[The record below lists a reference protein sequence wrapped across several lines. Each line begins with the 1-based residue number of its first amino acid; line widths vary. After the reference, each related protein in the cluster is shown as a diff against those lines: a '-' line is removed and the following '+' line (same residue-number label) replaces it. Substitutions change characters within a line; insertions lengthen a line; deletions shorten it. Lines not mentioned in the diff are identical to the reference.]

1 MAELNLKGQSVTSD
15 EDAMRLAL
23 QLAEQAAEAGEVP
36 VGAVVVLDGKVI
48 GQGANAPITGLDP
61 TAHAEVLAIRDA
73 AQKIGNYRL
82 SGATLYVTVEP
93 CSMCA
98 GAIVHSRVA
107 RVVYGCTE
115 PKAGVVES
123 AEAFFS
129 KPFLNHVTTTE
140 GGVLADECS
149 AVMTAFF
156 ALRRAGKKKLKAASP
171 ADTHDQGGSDV

>member
-1 MAELNLKGQSVTSD
+1 MGQVVTSD
-15 EDAMRLAL
+15 EEGMRLAL
-23 QLAEQAAEAGEVP
+23 QLAAQAAEAGEVP
-36 VGAVVVLDGKVI
+36 VGAVVVLDGKVV

-61 TAHAEVLAIRDA
+61 TAHAEILAIRDA
-73 AQKIGNYRL
+73 ATRIGNYRL

-123 AEAFFS
+123 AEPFFT
-129 KPFLNHVTTTE
+129 KPFLNHRTE
-140 GGVLADECS
+140 TLGGVLAEECS
-149 AVMTAFF
+149 ALMTAFF
-156 ALRRAGKKKLKAASP
+156 ARRREGKKKLRSASP
-171 ADTHDQGGSDV
+171 VADTIQTRGGEDQ

>member
-1 MAELNLKGQSVTSD
+1 
-15 EDAMRLAL
+15 MRLAR
-23 QLAEQAAEAGEVP
+23 QLAEKAAEAGEVP

-73 AQKIGNYRL
+73 AQNIGNYRL
-82 SGATLYVTVEP
+82 PGATLYVTVEP

-129 KPFLNHVTTTE
+129 KPFLNHITITE
-140 GGVLADECS
+140 GGVLAEECS

-156 ALRRAGKKKLKAASP
+156 ARRRAGKKKLKAASP
-171 ADTHDQGGSDV
+171 ANAETQRESGK

>member
-1 MAELNLKGQSVTSD
+1 
-15 EDAMRLAL
+15 MRLAR
-23 QLAEQAAEAGEVP
+23 QLAEKAAEAGEVP

-73 AQKIGNYRL
+73 AQNIGNYRL
-82 SGATLYVTVEP
+82 PGATLYVTVEP

-123 AEAFFS
+123 AEAFFT
-129 KPFLNHVTTTE
+129 KPFLNHITTTE
-140 GGVLADECS
+140 GGVLAEECS

-156 ALRRAGKKKLKAASP
+156 ARRRAGKKKLKAASP
-171 ADTHDQGGSDV
+171 ANAETQRESGK

>member
-1 MAELNLKGQSVTSD
+1 
-15 EDAMRLAL
+15 MRLAL
-23 QLAEQAAEAGEVP
+23 QLAEQAADAGEVP
-36 VGAVVVLDGKVI
+36 VGAVVVLDGKVV

-73 AQKIGNYRL
+73 AQNIGNYRL

-129 KPFLNHVTTTE
+129 KLFLNHITTTE
-140 GGVLADECS
+140 GGVLAEECS

-156 ALRRAGKKKLKAASP
+156 ARRRAGKKKLKAASP
-171 ADTHDQGGSDV
+171 ANAEIQRGADK

>member
-1 MAELNLKGQSVTSD
+1 
-15 EDAMRLAL
+15 MRLAR
-23 QLAEQAAEAGEVP
+23 QLAEKAAEAGEVP
-36 VGAVVVLDGKVI
+36 VGAVVVLDGKVV
-48 GQGANAPITGLDP
+48 GLGANAPITSLDP

-73 AQKIGNYRL
+73 AQNIGNYRL

-129 KPFLNHVTTTE
+129 KPFLNHITTTE
-140 GGVLADECS
+140 GGVLAEECS

-156 ALRRAGKKKLKAASP
+156 ARRRAGKKKLKAASP
-171 ADTHDQGGSDV
+171 ATAEAHRESGK

>member
-1 MAELNLKGQSVTSD
+1 
-15 EDAMRLAL
+15 MRLAL

>member
-1 MAELNLKGQSVTSD
+1 
-15 EDAMRLAL
+15 MRLAL
-23 QLAEQAAEAGEVP
+23 QLAEKAAEAGEVP

-98 GAIVHSRVA
+98 GAIVHSRVG

-123 AEAFFS
+123 AETFFTKS
-129 KPFLNHVTTTE
+129 FLNHITNTQ
-140 GGVLADECS
+140 GGVLAEECS

-156 ALRRAGKKKLKAASP
+156 ARRREGKKKLKALSP
-171 ADTHDQGGSDV
+171 AANEQGEPDA